1 MNDFNPLFPEDSKRT
16 EQFRRVIIRK
26 TLQLKQ
32 ENPTLDDDQIIDLAE
47 REAARICDLCVE
59 SSYEDDPSERI
70 NQYFMDERVGQ
81 RRNHVGRF
89 FVFAL
94 EGYLNEPI
102 IKRAIY
108 RVLAVSTE
116 ELLGKKTFSSYT
128 QKVTALLVA
137 GSKEGLSYNKVMEQK
152 SSREI
157 TYEIIKCY
165 WDKLQSNPSFEKQLK
180 DQINDALVKYQTQ
193 KPEEAFEIDVFV
205 EEIYD
210 YFITALEKN
219 LDPDKR

>member
-1 MNDFNPLFPEDSKRT
+1 MNDFNPLFPEDNKRT

-26 TLQLKQ
+26 TLQLMR
-32 ENPTLDDDQIIDLAE
+32 ENPKMEDDQIIDLAE
-47 REAARICDLCVE
+47 KEAARICDLCIE
-59 SSYEDDPSERI
+59 SAYEDDPTNRI

-89 FVFAL
+89 FVNAL

-116 ELLGKKTFSSYT
+116 DLLGKKTFVSYT
-128 QKVTALLVA
+128 QKITALLGA
-137 GSKEGLSYNKVMEQK
+137 GSKEGLSYNQVMNQK
-152 SSREI
+152 SSKEI
-157 TYEIIKCY
+157 THEIIKLY
-165 WDKLQSNPSFEKQLK
+165 WDKLQKTPSFEKQLK
-180 DQINDALVKYQTQ
+180 NQINDALVKYQTQ
-193 KPEEAFEIDVFV
+193 KPEEAFDIEVFV

-210 YFITALEKN
+210 YFITALKKT
-219 LDPDKR
+219 LDPNSF